1 MEKDRLIAIIE
12 ALIFA
17 SDRPLKAKYIEQVL
31 SIVDLGDITID
42 GLIEALRTRYGTDSA
57 GIELVE
63 VAEGW
68 QFRTRPQL
76 SDWVKRLNIVKPA
89 KLSMPAVETLSIV
102 AYRQPVTHAEIDYVR
117 GVDSGGVIKT
127 LLDRRLIKIVGKKE
141 LPGRPLVY
149 GTTQEFLEVFGLKD
163 ISALPSL
170 QDIKQIGSAEE
181 ELERDQAELP
191 LATNKPGEGPDDEE

>member
-1 MEKDRLIAIIE
+1 MEKEKLIAIIE

-17 SDRPLKAKYIEQVL
+17 SDRPLKIKYIEQVL
-31 SIVDLGDITID
+31 SIIDLGEIKID
-42 GLIEALRTRYGTDSA
+42 GLVEELRTNYSPENR

-68 QFRTRPQL
+68 QFRTKSQL
-76 SDWVKRLNIVKPA
+76 SEWVKRLNIVKPS
-89 KLSMPAVETLSIV
+89 KLSVPATETLSII
-102 AYRQPVTHAEIDYVR
+102 AYRQPITRAEIDYVR

-149 GTTQEFLEVFGLKD
+149 GTTQEFLEVFSLKD
-163 ISALPSL
+163 ISALPNL
-170 QDIKQIGSAEE
+170 QDLKQMSSAEE
-181 ELERDQAELP
+181 ELEKNQTVLP
-191 LATNKPGEGPDDEE
+191 LETAGLLNESGDEE

>member
-1 MEKDRLIAIIE
+1 MEKEKLIAIIE

-17 SDRPLKAKYIEQVL
+17 SDRPLKIKYIEQVM
-31 SIVDLGDITID
+31 SIIDLGEIKID
-42 GLIEALRTRYGTDSA
+42 GLVEELRAKYSPENS

-68 QFRTRPQL
+68 QFRTKSQL
-76 SDWVKRLNIVKPA
+76 SEWVKRLNIVKPS
-89 KLSMPAVETLSIV
+89 KLSVPATETLSII
-102 AYRQPVTHAEIDYVR
+102 AYRQPITRAEIDYVR

-149 GTTQEFLEVFGLKD
+149 GTTQEFLEVFSLKD
-163 ISALPSL
+163 ISALPNL
-170 QDIKQIGSAEE
+170 QDLKQMSSAEE
-181 ELERDQAELP
+181 ELEKNQTVLP
-191 LATNKPGEGPDDEE
+191 LETAGPLNESGDEE

>member
-1 MEKDRLIAIIE
+1 MEKEKLIAIIE

-17 SDRPLKAKYIEQVL
+17 SDIPLKLKYIKQVM
-31 SIVDLGDITID
+31 SIIDLGDIKIED
-42 GLIEALRTRYGTDSA
+42 LIEELKSRYSQDYTGV
-57 GIELVE
+57 ELVE

-68 QFRTRPQL
+68 QFRTKPHL
-76 SDWVKRLNIVKPA
+76 SEWIKRLNIVKPS
-89 KLSMPAVETLSIV
+89 KLSAPATETLAII

-149 GTTQEFLEVFGLKD
+149 GTTQEFLEVFSLKD
-163 ISALPSL
+163 ISALPNL
-170 QDIKQIGSAEE
+170 QDIKQMSSMEE
-181 ELERDQAELP
+181 ELEKNQTELP
-191 LATNKPGEGPDDEE
+191 LPVNEPPDEE

>member
-17 SDRPLKAKYIEQVL
+17 SDRPLKTKYIEQVL

-42 GLIEALRTRYGTDSA
+42 GLMEALRTRYGTDSA

-191 LATNKPGEGPDDEE
+191 LAANKPGEGPDDEE